1 MPIVNVNVT
10 LQEAPTPSTLQGTGA
25 LISQGGTNTSPGTMT
40 LLTQPSSLTPYLTV
54 PEPIASLTSTAGV
67 ATATTAEPHG
77 FTIGSTLSVVVSGAT
92 LAAYNGT
99 FTVTATTADTF
110 TYPVASGTASPASG
124 TITYLPASANELS
137 AMVTTFF
144 GQGTGTAVYIL
155 ECGAGNANTGM
166 AFLNS
171 WITANPGV
179 FYGYL
184 VPREWDGNANFL
196 SLLAQFE
203 STTAMTY
210 FWTTTTLA
218 TYSLYSDLMKCVV
231 AMIEAPVFGA
241 YSGNVLSAI
250 SWTGGVVTATTSAQ
264 HGVTPGMWFQIAG
277 VSPSGYNGWFQ
288 AQAGTTG
295 STLVYDLATNP
306 GSETVLGTLVT
317 NLYASSGIP
326 STEFSLATA
335 FNAALSFN
343 PAGFVPPFG
352 YAFLYGV
359 TPFPVRGNNALLA
372 TLATAGVNVVGT
384 GAEGGISN
392 TILLNGT
399 TMDGNSFNFWYAI
412 DWLNINVNLNISNAV
427 INGSNTTLAPLYLNQ
442 AGINALQ
449 GVGAAT
455 ISSGITAGLIYGT
468 MQQAELSGPAFAAAI
483 AAGIYDGV
491 AVINAVP
498 FATYYAA
505 NPGQYKT
512 RTYQGFSIS
521 FTPQNGFE
529 NITFNLD
536 ATQFVE

>member
-1 MPIVNVNVT
+1 
-10 LQEAPTPSTLQGTGA
+10 
-25 LISQGGTNTSPGTMT
+25 
-40 LLTQPSSLTPYLTV
+40 
-54 PEPIASLTSTAGV
+54 
-67 ATATTAEPHG
+67 
-77 FTIGSTLSVVVSGAT
+77 
-92 LAAYNGT
+92 
-99 FTVTATTADTF
+99 
-110 TYPVASGTASPASG
+110 
-124 TITYLPASANELS
+124 
-137 AMVTTFF
+137 
-144 GQGTGTAVYIL
+144 
-155 ECGAGNANTGM
+155 
-166 AFLNS
+166 
-171 WITANPGV
+171 
-179 FYGYL
+179 
-184 VPREWDGNANFL
+184 
-196 SLLAQFE
+196 
-203 STTAMTY
+203 MTY